1 MTSSERPVVR
11 SSGRSDI
18 EEAAQSIRDGRLVGM
33 PTETVYGLAANALD
47 ARAVL
52 SVFTAKGRPTFDPLI
67 VHCADLAMIRTV
79 AVLSQRAERLA
90 TLWPGPLTL
99 VLPRRACIPD
109 AVTAGLDTVAVRI
122 PDHPVALDL
131 IRAAGVPLAAP
142 SANRFGC
149 ISPTTAA
156 HVAEQLGDTVACILD
171 GGPCRVGVESTVLRP
186 DPTPVVLRPGGI
198 TRESLAAMLGEPVA
212 LAGRAERSAALP
224 QEAPGMLV
232 SHYAPR
238 APMQLRTPGMAWP
251 SGALLAFTGADLPA
265 GAVAEVLSPGG
276 DITEAAT
283 RLFACL
289 RRLDAAH
296 PAMIIAE
303 TVPEHGLGEAI
314 NDRLR
319 RAAGLG

>member
-1 MTSSERPVVR
+1 MDVT
-11 SSGRSDI
+11 
-18 EEAAQSIRDGRLVGM
+18 AAADAIRRGELVGM

-52 SVFTAKGRPTFDPLI
+52 RVFEAKGRPRFDPLI
-67 VHCADLAMIRTV
+67 VHCADLAMAKTV
-79 AVLSQRAERLA
+79 AGFSPRAERLA

-99 VLPRRACIPD
+99 VLPRLTCIPD

-122 PDHPVALDL
+122 PDHPVALAL

-142 SANRFGC
+142 SANRFGR

-156 HVAEQLGDTVACILD
+156 HVAEQLGDAVACILD

-186 DPTPVVLRPGGI
+186 DPSPVVLRPGGI
-198 TRESLAAMLGEPVA
+198 TRERLAEALGEPVV
-212 LAGRAERSAALP
+212 LADRSARVEALP
-224 QEAPGMLV
+224 QEAPGLLA

-238 APMQLRTPGMAWP
+238 SPLRLREPGEAWP
-251 SGALLAFTGADLPA
+251 LDAALLAFTGTDLPSGSTCA
-265 GAVAEVLSPGG
+265 VLSPSG
-276 DITEAAT
+276 DLAEAAAN
-283 RLFACL
+283 LFARL
-289 RRLDAAH
+289 RELDAAN
-296 PAMIIAE
+296 PRLIVAE
-303 TVPEHGLGEAI
+303 LVPDNGLGEAV

>member
-1 MTSSERPVVR
+1 MNV
-11 SSGRSDI
+11 D
-18 EEAAQSIRDGRLVGM
+18 AAAAAILRGELVGM

-52 SVFTAKGRPTFDPLI
+52 RVFEAKGRPRFDPLI
-67 VHCADLAMIRTV
+67 VHCADLAMARTV
-79 AVLSQRAERLA
+79 ARFGPRAERLA

-99 VLPRRACIPD
+99 VLPRLPCIPD

-122 PDHPVALDL
+122 PDHPVALAL

-142 SANRFGC
+142 SANRFGR

-156 HVAEQLGDTVACILD
+156 HVAEQLGDVVAGILD

-186 DPTPVVLRPGGI
+186 DPLPIVLRPGGV
-198 TRESLAAMLGEPVA
+198 TREQLSALLAEPVA
-212 LAGRAERSAALP
+212 LAGRSERSEALP
-224 QEAPGMLV
+224 HEAPGLLA

-238 APMQLRTPGMAWP
+238 APLQLRQPGAPWP
-251 SGALLAFTGADLPA
+251 DGAALLAFSGA
-265 GAVAEVLSPGG
+265 GAPAHAAVLSPTG
-276 DITEAAT
+276 DPAEAAAN
-283 RLFACL
+283 LFARL
-289 RRLDAAH
+289 RELDARG
-296 PAMIIAE
+296 PTLIVAE
-303 TVPEHGLGEAI
+303 LAPEHGLGEAI